1 VGVAEK
7 TVAEKISAPSRR
19 NMLTA
24 GLAGGFLL
32 AFHVPLRATDEP
44 TQSPDEPVPPPDNPV
59 PPPDKPDVTFAPNAF
74 IRIDHTGKT
83 TLVMPQVE
91 MGQGVY
97 TAVAMILAEE
107 LDADFSQV
115 VLEHAPPNDLLY
127 GNPSFGLQV
136 TGNSNSIRAFW
147 MPLRNAGASARAMLV
162 QAAAQQ
168 WQVEPATCTTSNGQ
182 VKHEESGRT
191 LSYGE
196 LADAAS
202 KQTPPNDAPLKDP
215 RNFTLIGK
223 PLKRLDTPYK
233 VNGKVVYGID
243 AMLPGMK
250 FATLAQCPVFGG
262 KIGKVDDAAAKKI
275 PGVQQ
280 VVVLDDLVAVV
291 GDHMWA
297 AKQGLAALVVSWD
310 EGPNARISSKDIWT
324 HLRAASEKDGA
335 VAKSTGDIAKG
346 LATGERLDA
355 IYELPFLA
363 HAAMEPLNCTV
374 HVKPDSCEIWTG
386 TQVMTRVQSEA
397 AKAAGLPVDK
407 VIVNNHLLGGG
418 FGRRLE
424 PDMVVAAVRIA
435 QHVDGPVK
443 VVWTR
448 EEDIRHDVYRPVYRD
463 TISATVSDGKI
474 VAWKYRVTG
483 SSVIAR
489 WLPPAFQKGIDI
501 DAVDSAVDMPYDIPN
516 FHVEYVR
523 AEPPA
528 VPTGFW
534 RGVGPNNN
542 VFAIECFMDE
552 LARKAGKDPIAFR
565 RDMLGKTPRL
575 RAALDLVAEKSN
587 WGERLPPRVGR
598 GVSVQPSFG
607 SFIATVI
614 EAEVDEQGEVHLRRI
629 TTAVDT
635 GIAVN
640 PDTITAQLE
649 GGLIFGLTAALY
661 GEVTIDKG
669 RVQQS
674 NFHDYRMLRIDQAP
688 KIEIHLIK
696 SGEAP
701 GGIGE
706 TGTTAGPPA
715 LRNAIYAATGVA
727 LRRLPIDRSLIA
739 AGKKA

>member
-1 VGVAEK
+1 MIAVVPRSGL
-7 TVAEKISAPSRR
+7 SRR
-19 NMLTA
+19 HLLA
-24 GLAGGFLL
+24 SGLAGGFVL
-32 AFHVPLRATDEP
+32 AFHLPARAVN
-44 TQSPDEPVPPPDNPV
+44 EPVEPPDTT
-59 PPPDKPDVTFAPNAF
+59 DGKFAPNAF
-74 IRIDHTGKT
+74 IRIDNTGKT

-91 MGQGVY
+91 MGQGIY

-107 LDADFSQV
+107 LDADFKQV
-115 VLEHAPPNDLLY
+115 TLEHAPPNDKLY
-127 GNPSFGLQV
+127 GNPTFGMQV
-136 TGNSNSIRAFW
+136 TGNSNSVRAFW
-147 MPLRNAGASARAMLV
+147 KPLRNAGASARAMLV

-168 WQVEPATCTTSNGQ
+168 WQVEPASCTTSNGE
-182 VKHEESGRT
+182 VTHAASGRK

-196 LADAAS
+196 LAGAAGQ
-202 KQTPPNDAPLKDP
+202 QTPPKDVALKDP
-215 RNFTLIGK
+215 NNFTLIGK
-223 PLKRLDTPYK
+223 PLKRFDTPDK
-233 VNGKVVYGID
+233 TNGKAVYGID

-250 FATLAQCPVFGG
+250 FATLKQSPVFGG
-262 KIGKVDDAAAKKI
+262 RVISYDDSAAKKI
-275 PGVQQ
+275 PGVQK
-280 VVVLDDLVAVV
+280 VIALNDLIAVI

-297 AKQGLAALVVSWD
+297 AKQGLDAVVVSWD
-310 EGPNARISSKDIWT
+310 EGPNATISSNDIWEN
-324 HLRAASEKDGA
+324 LRAASEKDGV
-335 VAKSTGDIAKG
+335 VAKSVGDITKG
-346 LATGERLDA
+346 LATGEKLEA
-355 IYELPFLA
+355 SYELPFLA
-363 HAAMEPLNCTV
+363 HATMEPLNCTV
-374 HVKPDSCEIWTG
+374 HAKPDSCEIWTG
-386 TQVMTRVQSEA
+386 TQIMTRVQSEA

-435 QHVDGPVK
+435 QQVDGPVK

-448 EEDIRHDVYRPVYRD
+448 EEDIQHDIYRPAYRD
-463 TISATVSDGKI
+463 SIAATLSDGRI
-474 VAWKYRVTG
+474 VGWKYRIAG
-483 SSVIAR
+483 SSIMAR
-489 WLPPAFQKGIDI
+489 WLPPAFQNGIDI
-501 DAVDSAVDMPYDIPN
+501 DAIDSAVDMPYDIPN

-565 RDMLGKTPRL
+565 RDMLAKTPRL
-575 RAALDLVAEKSN
+575 QAALDLVAEKSN
-587 WGERLPPRVGR
+587 WGQELPARVGR
-598 GVSVQPSFG
+598 GVSAQPSFG
-607 SFIATVI
+607 SFIATVV

-640 PDTITAQLE
+640 PDTIMAQIE

-674 NFHDYRMLRIDQAP
+674 NFNDYRMLRIDQAP
-688 KIEIHLIK
+688 KIDVHVIK
-696 SGEAP
+696 SAEAP

-706 TGTTAGPPA
+706 TGVTTGPPA

-739 AGKKA
+739 TGKKA